1 MEPGRAGWGSTP
13 SQERAAR
20 SDDTHYS
27 LTYRGIDMARGRAA
41 EKGAILQRQLQ
52 ALELR
57 KQGLTYRDIGDKLS
71 ISYQQAH
78 NDVNAEL
85 KRLAALTL
93 DCAEELRQL
102 ELERLDM
109 LIKGLE
115 PMARVGNPGAVTA
128 YLRVMERRAKLLGLD
143 APVRQE
149 VTGADGGA
157 LEIVIRHADG

>member
-1 MEPGRAGWGSTP
+1 
-13 SQERAAR
+13 
-20 SDDTHYS
+20 
-27 LTYRGIDMARGRAA
+27 MARGKAT

-85 KRLAALTL
+85 KRLATLTL
-93 DCAEELRQL
+93 ESAEGLRQL

-157 LEIVIRHADG
+157 LEIVIRHADS